1 MPILTFLFIFCKIP
15 KSLHMIVSHMIV
27 CYSSVCLFF
36 CYFILYFFGGGEVI
50 WEIMLGECFVLF
62 LVP

>member
-1 MPILTFLFIFCKIP
+1 
-15 KSLHMIVSHMIV
+15 MIVSHMII